1 MEVFHGVVHFQS
13 VTIFNFC
20 ITIDIN
26 TTNKVVIVYPLCII
40 FLSSIC
46 GLINEKFD
54 ISQVVFRDIF
64 IFYFHL
70 EGEIISILVS
80 FVITYVTIIIEE
92 TS

>member
-1 MEVFHGVVHFQS
+1 
-13 VTIFNFC
+13 
-20 ITIDIN
+20 
-26 TTNKVVIVYPLCII
+26 
-40 FLSSIC
+40 
-46 GLINEKFD
+46 LIYEKFD

-92 TS
+92 TSWGAAHTTDAFWIDMKINGAFLKFDRIHCFLTRVSPHIR